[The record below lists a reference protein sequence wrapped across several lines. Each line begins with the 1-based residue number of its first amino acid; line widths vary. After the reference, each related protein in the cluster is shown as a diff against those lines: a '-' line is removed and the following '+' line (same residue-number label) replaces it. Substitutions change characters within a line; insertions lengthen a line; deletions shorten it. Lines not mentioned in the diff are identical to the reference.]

1 MLRFLYRLLWRIA
14 LPLAL
19 LRLWWRGR
27 KEPGYRQHVGERLGF
42 YPSRANPDRPLLWV
56 HAVSVGETRAA
67 QPLID
72 ALLARFPHH
81 AVLLT
86 HMTPTGRRTGAEFA
100 AQRNG
105 RVIQAYLP
113 YDLTGAVD
121 RFLRHFQPRLGLLM
135 ETEIWPVL
143 IERAYAAGVP
153 MVLVNGRL
161 SARSHRRTARLGDA
175 ARETYAQLAAVL
187 AQTPDDADRYRSL
200 GVPRVRVTGNLKFD
214 ITPHVDQIMAGR
226 VLREALHRPYGRV
239 AWVAAST
246 REGEEALLLDAWQAH
261 RAQHVGRRHPLLILV
276 PRHPQRFD
284 EVAQLAERVGLRV
297 ARRSAMTVS
306 AAGMANDTG
315 LGEADVLLGDSMG
328 EMALYYAAAEAAFI
342 GGSLLPLGG
351 QNLIEACAVGTPVV
365 IGPHTFNFAQAT
377 RDAVAA
383 GACIQVDDAAAV
395 MRVIDTWLSDADA
408 RETASRAALAFAAT
422 HGGATAR
429 TVEAVASLVLPTL

>member
-1 MLRFLYRLLWRIA
+1 MLRILYRWLWRIA
-14 LPLAL
+14 LPFAL

-42 YPSRANPDRPLLWV
+42 YRPRPNPDRPLLWV

-113 YDLTGAVD
+113 YDLPSAVD

-161 SARSHRRTARLGDA
+161 SARSHRRTARLGEA
-175 ARETYAQLAAVL
+175 ARQTYAQLAAVL

-226 VLREALHRPYGRV
+226 VLHDALRGRS

-261 RAQHVGRRHPLLILV
+261 RAQHVGRRHALLILV

-284 EVAQLAERVGLRV
+284 EVAQAAERAGLRV
-297 ARRSAMTVS
+297 VRRSALSVS
-306 AAGMANDTG
+306 AAGVADAAD
-315 LGEADVLLGDSMG
+315 LADADVLLGDSMG
-328 EMALYYAAAEAAFI
+328 EMVLYYAAAEVAFI

-383 GACIQVDDAAAV
+383 GACKQVDGAAAV
-395 MRVIDTWLSDADA
+395 MRVIDTWLSDSDA

-422 HGGATAR
+422 HGAATAR

>member
-1 MLRFLYRLLWRIA
+1 MLRILYRWLWRIA
-14 LPLAL
+14 LPFAL

-42 YPSRANPDRPLLWV
+42 YRPRPNPDRPLLWV

-67 QPLID
+67 QPLVD

-105 RVIQAYLP
+105 RIIQAYLP
-113 YDLTGAVD
+113 YDLPSAVD

-161 SARSHRRTARLGDA
+161 SARSHRRTARLGEA
-175 ARETYAQLAAVL
+175 ARQTYAQLAAVL

-214 ITPHVDQIMAGR
+214 ITPHVDQIMTGR
-226 VLREALHRPYGRV
+226 ALHDALRGRS

-246 REGEEALLLDAWQAH
+246 REGEEALLLDAWLAH

-284 EVAQLAERVGLRV
+284 EVAQMAERAGVRV
-297 ARRSAMTVS
+297 VRRSAMSVS
-306 AAGMANDTG
+306 AAGVADAAG
-315 LGEADVLLGDSMG
+315 LADADVLIGDSMG
-328 EMALYYAAAEAAFI
+328 EMALYYAAGEVAFI

-377 RDAVAA
+377 RDAVTA
-383 GACIQVDDAAAV
+383 GACVQVEDAAAV

-408 RETASRAALAFAAT
+408 RESASRAALAFAAT

>member
-1 MLRFLYRLLWRIA
+1 MLRVLYRWLWRIA
-14 LPLAL
+14 LPFAL

-42 YPSRANPDRPLLWV
+42 YPPRVNPDRRLLWV

-105 RVIQAYLP
+105 RVVQAYLP
-113 YDLTGAVD
+113 YDLPSAVD

-135 ETEIWPVL
+135 ETEIWPTL

-226 VLREALHRPYGRV
+226 MLRDALGGRA

-261 RAQHVGRRHPLLILV
+261 RAQHVGRRHALLILV

-284 EVAQLAERVGLRV
+284 EVAQLAERTALRV
-297 ARRSAMTVS
+297 ARRSALSIS
-306 AAGMANDTG
+306 AADVQGGDA
-315 LGEADVLLGDSMG
+315 LAEADVLLGDSMG

-377 RDAVAA
+377 RDAVSA

-408 RETASRAALAFAAT
+408 REAASRAALAFAAT

>member
-1 MLRFLYRLLWRIA
+1 MLRIAYRLLWRA
-14 LPLAL
+14 LLPFAL

-42 YPSRANPDRPLLWV
+42 YRPRANPDRPLLWV

-72 ALLARFPHH
+72 ALLARFPQHN
-81 AVLLT
+81 VLLT

-143 IERAYAAGVP
+143 IERAHHAGVP

-161 SARSHRRTARLGDA
+161 SARSHRRTARLGQA

-214 ITPHVDQIMAGR
+214 ITPHVDQIMMGR
-226 VLREALHRPYGRV
+226 ALRDALHGRAV
-239 AWVAAST
+239 WVAAST
-246 REGEEALLLDAWQAH
+246 REGEEPLLLDAWHAH
-261 RAQHVGRRHPLLILV
+261 RAQHAGRRHPLLILV

-284 EVAQLAERVGLRV
+284 EVAQFAAQRGLRV
-297 ARRSAMTVS
+297 VRRSALSLS
-306 AAGMANDTG
+306 ADAAPDV
-315 LGEADVLLGDSMG
+315 ADALDADILLGDSMG
-328 EMALYYAAAEAAFI
+328 EMALYFAAAQAAFI
-342 GGSLLPLGG
+342 GGSLLPMGG

-383 GACIQVDDAAAV
+383 GACMQVEDAASAV
-395 MRVIDTWLSDADA
+395 RMIDQWLSDADA
-408 RETASRAALAFAAT
+408 REAASRAALAFAAT

-429 TVEAVASLVLPTL
+429 TVEAVAALVLPSL

>member
-1 MLRFLYRLLWRIA
+1 MLRVLYRWLWRIA
-14 LPLAL
+14 LPFAL

-27 KEPGYRQHVGERLGF
+27 KEPGYRKHVGERLGF
-42 YPSRANPDRPLLWV
+42 YPPRVNPDRPLLWV

-113 YDLTGAVD
+113 YDLPSAVD

-143 IERAYAAGVP
+143 IERASAAGVP

-161 SARSHRRTARLGDA
+161 SARSHRRTAKLGEA
-175 ARETYAQLAAVL
+175 ARETYAQLSAVL

-226 VLREALHRPYGRV
+226 VLRDALGGRA

-246 REGEEALLLDAWQAH
+246 REGEESLLLDAWQAH
-261 RAQHVGRRHPLLILV
+261 RARHVGRRHPLLILV

-284 EVAQLAERVGLRV
+284 EVAQLAERAGLRV
-297 ARRSAMTVS
+297 VRRSALTVS
-306 AAGMANDTG
+306 GAGVANGGG
-315 LGEADVLLGDSMG
+315 LADADVLLGDSMG
-328 EMALYYAAAEAAFI
+328 EMPLYYAAAEAAFI

-383 GACIQVDDAAAV
+383 GACVQVQDASEV
-395 MRVIDTWLSDADA
+395 MRVIDTWLYDADA
-408 RETASRAALAFAAT
+408 RDAASRAALAFAAT

>member
-1 MLRFLYRLLWRIA
+1 LL
-14 LPLAL
+14 
-19 LRLWWRGR
+19 
-27 KEPGYRQHVGERLGF
+27 
-42 YPSRANPDRPLLWV
+42 
-56 HAVSVGETRAA
+56 T
-67 QPLID
+67 
-72 ALLARFPHH
+72 RFPEHD
-81 AVLLT
+81 VLLT

-113 YDLTGAVD
+113 YDLSGAVD
-121 RFLRHFQPRLGLLM
+121 RFLRHFLPRLGLLM

-143 IERAYAAGVP
+143 IERAYHAGVP

-161 SARSHRRTARLGDA
+161 SARSHRRTARLGEA

-226 VLREALHRPYGRV
+226 ALREALAGRAV
-239 AWVAAST
+239 WVAAST
-246 REGEEALLLDAWQAH
+246 REGEEPLLLDAWHAH
-261 RAQHVGRRHPLLILV
+261 RAQHAGRRHPLLILV

-284 EVAQLAERVGLRV
+284 EVAQLAERIGFRV
-297 ARRSAMTVS
+297 ARRSALSLS
-306 AAGMANDTG
+306 AAGVSSGADA
-315 LGEADVLLGDSMG
+315 LEADILLGDSMG
-328 EMALYYAAAEAAFI
+328 EMALYYAAAQAAFI

-351 QNLIEACAVGTPVV
+351 QNLIEACAVGTPVA

-377 RDAVAA
+377 RDAVGA
-383 GACIQVDDAAAV
+383 GACIQVDDAASAV
-395 MRVIDTWLSDADA
+395 RVIDTWLSDADA

-429 TVEAVASLVLPTL
+429 TVEAVAALVLPTL

>member
-14 LPLAL
+14 LPVAL

-226 VLREALHRPYGRV
+226 VLREALHARYGRV
-239 AWVAAST
+239 AWAAAST

-284 EVAQLAERVGLRV
+284 EVAQLAERAGLRV

-306 AAGMANDTG
+306 AAGMADDAG

-383 GACIQVDDAAAV
+383 GACVQVDDA
-395 MRVIDTWLSDADA
+395 RD
-408 RETASRAALAFAAT
+408 
-422 HGGATAR
+422 
-429 TVEAVASLVLPTL
+429 

>member
-1 MLRFLYRLLWRIA
+1 MLRVVYRWLWRIA
-14 LPLAL
+14 LPFAL

-42 YPSRANPDRPLLWV
+42 YPPRVNPDRPLLWV

-113 YDLTGAVD
+113 YDLPSAVD

-226 VLREALHRPYGRV
+226 MLRDALGGRA

-246 REGEEALLLDAWQAH
+246 REGEEPLLLEAWQAH
-261 RAQHVGRRHPLLILV
+261 RAQHVGRRHALLILV

-284 EVAQLAERVGLRV
+284 EVAQLAERAGLRV
-297 ARRSAMTVS
+297 VRRSALSIS
-306 AAGMANDTG
+306 ADGVAGG
-315 LGEADVLLGDSMG
+315 LALAEADVLLGDSMG

-395 MRVIDTWLSDADA
+395 TRVIDTWLSDADA
-408 RETASRAALAFAAT
+408 REAASRAALAFAAT

>member
-1 MLRFLYRLLWRIA
+1 MLRVLYRWLWRIA
-14 LPLAL
+14 LPFAL

-42 YPSRANPDRPLLWV
+42 YPPRVNPDRPLLWV

-113 YDLTGAVD
+113 YDLPSAVD
-121 RFLRHFQPRLGLLM
+121 RFLRHFRPRLGLLM

-214 ITPHVDQIMAGR
+214 ITPHVDQIMAGCM
-226 VLREALHRPYGRV
+226 LRDALGGRA

-246 REGEEALLLDAWQAH
+246 REGEEPLLLEAWQAH
-261 RAQHVGRRHPLLILV
+261 RAQHVGRRHALLILV

-284 EVAQLAERVGLRV
+284 EVAQLAERAGLRV
-297 ARRSAMTVS
+297 VRRSALSIS
-306 AAGMANDTG
+306 ADGVAGELA
-315 LGEADVLLGDSMG
+315 LAEADVVLGDSMG

-395 MRVIDTWLSDADA
+395 TRVIDTWLSDPDA
-408 RETASRAALAFAAT
+408 REAASRAALAFAAT

>member
-1 MLRFLYRLLWRIA
+1 MLRILYRWLWRIA
-14 LPLAL
+14 LPFAL

-42 YPSRANPDRPLLWV
+42 YRPRPNPDRPLLWV

-67 QPLID
+67 QPLVD

-105 RVIQAYLP
+105 RIIQAYLP
-113 YDLTGAVD
+113 YDLPSAVD

-161 SARSHRRTARLGDA
+161 SARSHRRTARLGEA
-175 ARETYAQLAAVL
+175 ARQTYAQLAAVL

-214 ITPHVDQIMAGR
+214 ITPHVDQIMTGR
-226 VLREALHRPYGRV
+226 ALHDALRGRS

-246 REGEEALLLDAWQAH
+246 REGEEALLLDAWLVH

-284 EVAQLAERVGLRV
+284 EVAQMAERAGVRV
-297 ARRSAMTVS
+297 VRRSAMSVS
-306 AAGMANDTG
+306 AAGVADAAG
-315 LGEADVLLGDSMG
+315 LADADVLIGDSMG
-328 EMALYYAAAEAAFI
+328 EMALYYAAGEVAFI

-377 RDAVAA
+377 RDAVTA
-383 GACIQVDDAAAV
+383 GACVQVEDAPAV

-408 RETASRAALAFAAT
+408 RESASRAALAFAAT

>member
-1 MLRFLYRLLWRIA
+1 MLRVLYRWLWRIA
-14 LPLAL
+14 LPFAL

-42 YPSRANPDRPLLWV
+42 YPPRPNPDRPLLWV

-72 ALLARFPHH
+72 ALLARFPYH

-113 YDLTGAVD
+113 YDLPSAVD

-175 ARETYAQLAAVL
+175 ARQTYAQLAAVL

-214 ITPHVDQIMAGR
+214 ITPHVDQIMAGG
-226 VLREALHRPYGRV
+226 VLHDALRGRS

-261 RAQHVGRRHPLLILV
+261 RAQHVGRRHALLILV

-284 EVAQLAERVGLRV
+284 EVAQAAERAGLRV
-297 ARRSAMTVS
+297 VRRSALSVS
-306 AAGMANDTG
+306 AAGLADADA
-315 LGEADVLLGDSMG
+315 LADADVLLGDSMG
-328 EMALYYAAAEAAFI
+328 EMALYYAAGEAAFI

-383 GACIQVDDAAAV
+383 GACEQVEDAAAV
-395 MRVIDTWLSDADA
+395 IRVIDAWLSDADA
-408 RETASRAALAFAAT
+408 REAASRAALAFAAT

>member
-1 MLRFLYRLLWRIA
+1 MLRLLYRWLWRIA
-14 LPLAL
+14 LPFAL
-19 LRLWWRGR
+19 VRLWWRGR

-42 YPSRANPDRPLLWV
+42 YPPRPNPDRPLLWV

-113 YDLTGAVD
+113 YDLPSAVD

-143 IERAYAAGVP
+143 IERAYTAGVP

-175 ARETYAQLAAVL
+175 ARQTYAQLAAVL

-226 VLREALHRPYGRV
+226 ALHDALHGRS

-261 RAQHVGRRHPLLILV
+261 RAQHVGRRHALLILV

-284 EVAQLAERVGLRV
+284 EVAQAAERAGLRV
-297 ARRSAMTVS
+297 VRRSALSVS
-306 AAGMANDTG
+306 AAGVAEVDA
-315 LGEADVLLGDSMG
+315 LADADVLLGDSMG
-328 EMALYYAAAEAAFI
+328 EMALYYAAGEAAFI

-383 GACIQVDDAAAV
+383 GACEQVADAAAV
-395 MRVIDTWLSDADA
+395 IRVIDAWLSDADA
-408 RETASRAALAFAAT
+408 RENASRAALAFAAT

>member
-1 MLRFLYRLLWRIA
+1 MLRIAYRLLWRA
-14 LPLAL
+14 LLPFAL

-42 YPSRANPDRPLLWV
+42 YRPRANPDRPLLWV

-72 ALLARFPHH
+72 ALLARFPQHN
-81 AVLLT
+81 VLLT

-143 IERAYAAGVP
+143 IERAHHAGVP

-161 SARSHRRTARLGDA
+161 SARSHRRTARLGQA

-214 ITPHVDQIMAGR
+214 ITPHVDQIMTGR
-226 VLREALHRPYGRV
+226 ALRDALRGRAV
-239 AWVAAST
+239 WVAAST
-246 REGEEALLLDAWQAH
+246 REGEEPLLLDAWHAH
-261 RAQHVGRRHPLLILV
+261 RAQHAGRRHPLLILV
-276 PRHPQRFD
+276 PRHPSVSTRWRTAAQR
-284 EVAQLAERVGLRV
+284 GLRV
-297 ARRSAMTVS
+297 VRRSALSLS
-306 AAGMANDTG
+306 ADAAPDV
-315 LGEADVLLGDSMG
+315 ADALDADILLGDSMG
-328 EMALYYAAAEAAFI
+328 EMALYYAAAQAAFI
-342 GGSLLPLGG
+342 GGSLLPMGG

-383 GACIQVDDAAAV
+383 GACMQVEDAASAV
-395 MRVIDTWLSDADA
+395 RMIDQWLSDADA
-408 RETASRAALAFAAT
+408 REAASRAALAFAAT

-429 TVEAVASLVLPTL
+429 TVEAVAALVLPSL

>member
-1 MLRFLYRLLWRIA
+1 MLRILYRWLWRIA
-14 LPLAL
+14 LPFAL

-42 YPSRANPDRPLLWV
+42 YRPRPNPDRPLLWV

-67 QPLID
+67 QPLVD

-105 RVIQAYLP
+105 RIIQAYLP
-113 YDLTGAVD
+113 YDLPSAVD

-161 SARSHRRTARLGDA
+161 SARSHRRTARLGEA
-175 ARETYAQLAAVL
+175 ARQTYAQLAAVL

-214 ITPHVDQIMAGR
+214 ITPHVDQIMTGR
-226 VLREALHRPYGRV
+226 ALHDALRGRST
-239 AWVAAST
+239 WVAAST
-246 REGEEALLLDAWQAH
+246 REGEEALLLDAWLAH

-284 EVAQLAERVGLRV
+284 EVAQMAERAGLRV
-297 ARRSAMTVS
+297 VRRSAMSVS
-306 AAGMANDTG
+306 AAGVADAAG
-315 LGEADVLLGDSMG
+315 LADADVLIGDSMG
-328 EMALYYAAAEAAFI
+328 EMALYYAAGEVAFI

-377 RDAVAA
+377 RDAVTA
-383 GACIQVDDAAAV
+383 GACVQVEDAAAV

-408 RETASRAALAFAAT
+408 RESASRAALAFAAT

>member
-1 MLRFLYRLLWRIA
+1 MLRILYRWLWRIA
-14 LPLAL
+14 LPFAL

-42 YPSRANPDRPLLWV
+42 YRPRPNPDRPLLWV

-67 QPLID
+67 QPLVD

-105 RVIQAYLP
+105 RIIQAYLP
-113 YDLTGAVD
+113 YDLPSAVD

-161 SARSHRRTARLGDA
+161 SARSHRRTARLGEA
-175 ARETYAQLAAVL
+175 ARQTYAQLAAVL

-214 ITPHVDQIMAGR
+214 ITPHVDQIMTGR
-226 VLREALHRPYGRV
+226 ALHDALRGRST
-239 AWVAAST
+239 WVAAST
-246 REGEEALLLDAWQAH
+246 REGEEALLLDAWLAH

-284 EVAQLAERVGLRV
+284 EVAQMTERAGLRV
-297 ARRSAMTVS
+297 VRRSAMSVS
-306 AAGMANDTG
+306 AAGVADAAG
-315 LGEADVLLGDSMG
+315 LADADVLIGDSMG
-328 EMALYYAAAEAAFI
+328 EMALYYAAGEVAFI

-377 RDAVAA
+377 RDAVTA
-383 GACIQVDDAAAV
+383 GACVQVEDAAAV

-408 RETASRAALAFAAT
+408 RESASRAALAFAAT

>member
-1 MLRFLYRLLWRIA
+1 MLRVLYRWLWRIA
-14 LPLAL
+14 LPFAL

-42 YPSRANPDRPLLWV
+42 YPPRVNPDRPLLWV

-113 YDLTGAVD
+113 YDLPSAVD
-121 RFLRHFQPRLGLLM
+121 RFLRHFRPRLGLLM

-226 VLREALHRPYGRV
+226 MLRDALGGRA

-246 REGEEALLLDAWQAH
+246 REGEEPLLLEAWQAH
-261 RAQHVGRRHPLLILV
+261 RAQHVGRRHALLILV

-284 EVAQLAERVGLRV
+284 EVAQLAERAGLRV
-297 ARRSAMTVS
+297 VRRSALSVS
-306 AAGMANDTG
+306 ADGVAGELA
-315 LGEADVLLGDSMG
+315 LAEADVLLGDSMG

-383 GACIQVDDAAAV
+383 GACVQVDDAAAV
-395 MRVIDTWLSDADA
+395 MRVIDRWLSDADA

>member
-1 MLRFLYRLLWRIA
+1 MLRVLYRWLWRIA
-14 LPLAL
+14 LPFAL

-27 KEPGYRQHVGERLGF
+27 KEPGYRKHVGERLGF
-42 YPSRANPDRPLLWV
+42 YPPRVNPDRPLLWV

-113 YDLTGAVD
+113 YDLPSAVD

-143 IERAYAAGVP
+143 IERASAAGVP

-161 SARSHRRTARLGDA
+161 SARSHRRTVKLGEA
-175 ARETYAQLAAVL
+175 ARETYAQLSAVL

-226 VLREALHRPYGRV
+226 VLRDALGGRA

-246 REGEEALLLDAWQAH
+246 REGEESLLLDAWQAH
-261 RAQHVGRRHPLLILV
+261 RARHVGRRHPLLILV

-284 EVAQLAERVGLRV
+284 EVAQLAERAGLRV
-297 ARRSAMTVS
+297 VRRSALTVS
-306 AAGMANDTG
+306 GAGVANGGG
-315 LGEADVLLGDSMG
+315 LADADVLLGDSMG
-328 EMALYYAAAEAAFI
+328 EMPLYYAAAEAAFI

-383 GACIQVDDAAAV
+383 GACVQVQDASEV
-395 MRVIDTWLSDADA
+395 MRVIDTWLYDADA
-408 RETASRAALAFAAT
+408 RDAASRAALAFAAT

>member
-1 MLRFLYRLLWRIA
+1 MLRVLYRWLWRIA
-14 LPLAL
+14 LPFAL

-42 YPSRANPDRPLLWV
+42 YPPRPNPDRPLLWV

-113 YDLTGAVD
+113 YDLPSAVD

-175 ARETYAQLAAVL
+175 ARQTYAQLAAVL

-226 VLREALHRPYGRV
+226 VLRDALRGRS

-261 RAQHVGRRHPLLILV
+261 RAQHVGRRHALLILV

-284 EVAQLAERVGLRV
+284 EVAQAAERAGLRV
-297 ARRSAMTVS
+297 VRRSALSVS
-306 AAGMANDTG
+306 AAGVADADA
-315 LGEADVLLGDSMG
+315 LADADVLLGDSMG

-383 GACIQVDDAAAV
+383 GACKQVEDAAGV
-395 MRVIDTWLSDADA
+395 MRVIDAWLSDADA
-408 RETASRAALAFAAT
+408 RESASRAALAFAAT

>member
-1 MLRFLYRLLWRIA
+1 MLRVLYRWLWRIA
-14 LPLAL
+14 LPFAL

-27 KEPGYRQHVGERLGF
+27 KEPGYRKHVGERLGF
-42 YPSRANPDRPLLWV
+42 YPPRVNPDRPLLWV

-113 YDLTGAVD
+113 YDLPSAVD

-143 IERAYAAGVP
+143 IERASAAGVP

-161 SARSHRRTARLGDA
+161 SARSHRRTAKLGEA
-175 ARETYAQLAAVL
+175 ARETYAQLSAVL

-226 VLREALHRPYGRV
+226 VLRDALGGRA

-246 REGEEALLLDAWQAH
+246 REGEESLLLDAWQAH
-261 RAQHVGRRHPLLILV
+261 RARHVGRRHPLLILV

-284 EVAQLAERVGLRV
+284 EAAQLAERAGLRV
-297 ARRSAMTVS
+297 VRRSALTVS
-306 AAGMANDTG
+306 GAGVANGVG
-315 LGEADVLLGDSMG
+315 LADADVLLGDSMG
-328 EMALYYAAAEAAFI
+328 EMPLYYAAAEAAFI

-383 GACIQVDDAAAV
+383 GACVQVQDASEV
-395 MRVIDTWLSDADA
+395 MRVIDTWLYDADA
-408 RETASRAALAFAAT
+408 RDAASRAALAFAAT

>member
-1 MLRFLYRLLWRIA
+1 MLRILYRWLWRIA
-14 LPLAL
+14 LPFAL

-42 YPSRANPDRPLLWV
+42 YRPRPNPDRPLLWV

-67 QPLID
+67 QPLVD

-105 RVIQAYLP
+105 RIIQAYLP
-113 YDLTGAVD
+113 YDLPSAVD

-161 SARSHRRTARLGDA
+161 SARSHRRTARLGEA
-175 ARETYAQLAAVL
+175 ARQTYAQLAAVL

-214 ITPHVDQIMAGR
+214 ITPHVDQIMTGR
-226 VLREALHRPYGRV
+226 ALHDALRGRS

-246 REGEEALLLDAWQAH
+246 REGEEALLLYAWLVH

-284 EVAQLAERVGLRV
+284 EVAQMAERAGVRV
-297 ARRSAMTVS
+297 VRRSAMSVS
-306 AAGMANDTG
+306 AAGVADAAG
-315 LGEADVLLGDSMG
+315 LADADVLIGDSMG
-328 EMALYYAAAEAAFI
+328 EMALYYAAGEVAFI

-377 RDAVAA
+377 RDAVTA
-383 GACIQVDDAAAV
+383 GACVQVEDAPAV

-408 RETASRAALAFAAT
+408 RESASRAALAFAAT

>member
-1 MLRFLYRLLWRIA
+1 MLRVLYRWLWRIA
-14 LPLAL
+14 LPFAL

-42 YPSRANPDRPLLWV
+42 YPPRVNPDRPLLWV

-113 YDLTGAVD
+113 YDLPSAVD

-226 VLREALHRPYGRV
+226 MLRDALGGRA

-246 REGEEALLLDAWQAH
+246 REGEEPLLLEAWQAH
-261 RAQHVGRRHPLLILV
+261 RAQHVGRRHALLILV

-284 EVAQLAERVGLRV
+284 EVAQLAERAGLRV
-297 ARRSAMTVS
+297 VRRSALSIS
-306 AAGMANDTG
+306 ADGVAGG
-315 LGEADVLLGDSMG
+315 LALAEADVVLGDSMG

-395 MRVIDTWLSDADA
+395 TRVIDTWLSDADA
-408 RETASRAALAFAAT
+408 REAASRAALAFAAT

>member
-1 MLRFLYRLLWRIA
+1 MLRVLYRWLWRIA
-14 LPLAL
+14 LPFAL

-42 YPSRANPDRPLLWV
+42 YSPRPNPDRPLLWV

-113 YDLTGAVD
+113 YDLPSAVD

-175 ARETYAQLAAVL
+175 ARQTYAQLAAVL

-226 VLREALHRPYGRV
+226 VLRDALRGRS

-261 RAQHVGRRHPLLILV
+261 RAQHVGRRHALLILV

-284 EVAQLAERVGLRV
+284 EVALAAERVGLRV
-297 ARRSAMTVS
+297 VRRSALSVS
-306 AAGMANDTG
+306 AAGVADADA
-315 LGEADVLLGDSMG
+315 LADADVLLGDSMG

-383 GACIQVDDAAAV
+383 GACEQVEDAAGV
-395 MRVIDTWLSDADA
+395 MRVIDAWLSDADA
-408 RETASRAALAFAAT
+408 RESASRAALAFAAT

>member
-1 MLRFLYRLLWRIA
+1 MLRLLYRWLWRIA
-14 LPLAL
+14 LPFAL

-42 YPSRANPDRPLLWV
+42 YPPRPNPDRPLLWV

-100 AQRNG
+100 AQRSG

-113 YDLTGAVD
+113 YDLPSAVD

-175 ARETYAQLAAVL
+175 ARQTYAQLAAVL

-226 VLREALHRPYGRV
+226 VLHDALRGRS

-261 RAQHVGRRHPLLILV
+261 RAQHVGRRHALLILV

-284 EVAQLAERVGLRV
+284 EVAQAAERAGLRV
-297 ARRSAMTVS
+297 VRRSALSVS
-306 AAGMANDTG
+306 AAGVTEADQ
-315 LGEADVLLGDSMG
+315 LADADVLLGDSMG
-328 EMALYYAAAEAAFI
+328 EMALYYAAGEVAFI

-383 GACIQVDDAAAV
+383 GACEQVADAAAAI
-395 MRVIDTWLSDADA
+395 RVIDAWLSDADS
-408 RETASRAALAFAAT
+408 REAASRAALAFAAT

>member
-1 MLRFLYRLLWRIA
+1 MLRVLYRWLWRIA
-14 LPLAL
+14 LPFAL

-42 YPSRANPDRPLLWV
+42 YRPRPNPDRPLLWV

-100 AQRNG
+100 TQRNG

-113 YDLTGAVD
+113 YDLPSAVD

-161 SARSHRRTARLGDA
+161 SARSHRRTARLGEA
-175 ARETYAQLAAVL
+175 ARQTYAQLAAVL

-226 VLREALHRPYGRV
+226 VLHDVLRGRS

-261 RAQHVGRRHPLLILV
+261 RAQHVGRRHALLILV

-284 EVAQLAERVGLRV
+284 EVAQLAERAGLRV
-297 ARRSAMTVS
+297 VRRSAMSVS
-306 AAGMANDTG
+306 AAGVVDAAG
-315 LGEADVLLGDSMG
+315 LVDADVLLGDSMG
-328 EMALYYAAAEAAFI
+328 EMALYYAAADVAFI

-383 GACIQVDDAAAV
+383 GACMQVEDAPAV
-395 MRVIDTWLSDADA
+395 MRVIDTLLSDADA
-408 RETASRAALAFAAT
+408 RESASRAALAFAAT

>member
-1 MLRFLYRLLWRIA
+1 MLRILYRWLWRIA
-14 LPLAL
+14 LPFAL

-42 YPSRANPDRPLLWV
+42 YPPRPNPDRPLLWV

-113 YDLTGAVD
+113 YDLPSAVD
-121 RFLRHFQPRLGLLM
+121 RFLCHFQPRLGLLM

-175 ARETYAQLAAVL
+175 ARQTYAQLAAVL

-226 VLREALHRPYGRV
+226 VLQDALRGRS

-261 RAQHVGRRHPLLILV
+261 RAKHVGRRHALLILV

-284 EVAQLAERVGLRV
+284 EVAQAAERTGLRV
-297 ARRSAMTVS
+297 VRRSALSVS
-306 AAGMANDTG
+306 AAGVANANALAD
-315 LGEADVLLGDSMG
+315 ADVLLGDSMG
-328 EMALYYAAAEAAFI
+328 EMALYYAAGEVAFI

-365 IGPHTFNFAQAT
+365 IGPHTFNFVQAT

-383 GACIQVDDAAAV
+383 GACKQVQDAAAV
-395 MRVIDTWLSDADA
+395 IRVIDAWLSDADA
-408 RETASRAALAFAAT
+408 REAASRAALAFAAT

>member
-1 MLRFLYRLLWRIA
+1 MLRILYRWLWRIA
-14 LPLAL
+14 LPFAL

-42 YPSRANPDRPLLWV
+42 YRPRPNPDRPLLWV

-67 QPLID
+67 QPLVD

-105 RVIQAYLP
+105 RIIQAYLP
-113 YDLTGAVD
+113 YDLPSAVD

-161 SARSHRRTARLGDA
+161 SARSHRRTARLGEA
-175 ARETYAQLAAVL
+175 ARQTYAQLAAVL

-214 ITPHVDQIMAGR
+214 ITPHVDQIMTGR
-226 VLREALHRPYGRV
+226 ALHDALRGRS

-246 REGEEALLLDAWQAH
+246 REGEEALLLDAWLAH

-284 EVAQLAERVGLRV
+284 EVAQMAERAGLRV
-297 ARRSAMTVS
+297 VRRSAMSVS
-306 AAGMANDTG
+306 AAGVADAAG
-315 LGEADVLLGDSMG
+315 LADADVLIGDSMG
-328 EMALYYAAAEAAFI
+328 EMALYYAAGEVAFI

-377 RDAVAA
+377 RDAVTA
-383 GACIQVDDAAAV
+383 GACVQVEDAAAV
-395 MRVIDTWLSDADA
+395 MRVIDTWLSDTDA
-408 RETASRAALAFAAT
+408 RESASRAALAFAAT

>member
-1 MLRFLYRLLWRIA
+1 MLRFLYRWLWRIA

-27 KEPGYRQHVGERLGF
+27 KELGYRQHIGERLGF
-42 YPSRANPDRPLLWV
+42 YPPRANPDRPVLWV

-67 QPLID
+67 QPLVD
-72 ALLARFPHH
+72 ALLARFPDH

-113 YDLTGAVD
+113 YDLSGAVD

-143 IERAYAAGVP
+143 IERAYSAGVP

-161 SARSHRRTARLGDA
+161 SARSQRRTARLGEA
-175 ARETYAQLAAVL
+175 ARQTYAQLAAVL

-226 VLREALHRPYGRV
+226 ALREALQGRP

-246 REGEEALLLDAWQAH
+246 REGEETLLLDAWQAH

-276 PRHPQRFD
+276 PRHPQRFE
-284 EVAQLAERVGLRV
+284 EVAQLAERAGLRV

-306 AAGMANDTG
+306 AAGVTANAT
-315 LGEADVLLGDSMG
+315 LESADVLLGDSMG

-383 GACIQVDDAAAV
+383 GACIQVDDATAV

-429 TVEAVASLVLPTL
+429 TVEVVASLVLPTL

>member
-1 MLRFLYRLLWRIA
+1 MLRILYRWLWRIA
-14 LPLAL
+14 LPFAL

-42 YPSRANPDRPLLWV
+42 YRPRPNPDRPLLWV

-67 QPLID
+67 QPLVD

-105 RVIQAYLP
+105 RIIQAYLP
-113 YDLTGAVD
+113 YDLPSAVD

-161 SARSHRRTARLGDA
+161 SARSHRRTARLGEA
-175 ARETYAQLAAVL
+175 ARQTYAQLAAVL

-214 ITPHVDQIMAGR
+214 ITPHVDQIMTGR
-226 VLREALHRPYGRV
+226 ALHDALRGRS

-246 REGEEALLLDAWQAH
+246 REGEEALLLDAWLAH

-284 EVAQLAERVGLRV
+284 EVAQMAERAGVRV
-297 ARRSAMTVS
+297 VRRSAMSVS
-306 AAGMANDTG
+306 AAGVADAAG
-315 LGEADVLLGDSMG
+315 LADADVLIGDSMG
-328 EMALYYAAAEAAFI
+328 EMALYYAAGEVAFI

-377 RDAVAA
+377 RDAVTA
-383 GACIQVDDAAAV
+383 GACVQVEDAPAV

-408 RETASRAALAFAAT
+408 RESASRAALAFAAT

>member
-1 MLRFLYRLLWRIA
+1 MLRVLYRWLWRIA
-14 LPLAL
+14 LPFAL

-42 YPSRANPDRPLLWV
+42 YPPRVNPDRPLLWV

-113 YDLTGAVD
+113 YDLPSAVD

-226 VLREALHRPYGRV
+226 MLRDALGGRA

-246 REGEEALLLDAWQAH
+246 REGEEPLLLEAWQAH
-261 RAQHVGRRHPLLILV
+261 RAQHVGRRHALLILV

-284 EVAQLAERVGLRV
+284 EVTQLAERAGLRV
-297 ARRSAMTVS
+297 VRRSALSIS
-306 AAGMANDTG
+306 ADGVAGELA
-315 LGEADVLLGDSMG
+315 LAEADVVLGDSMG

-395 MRVIDTWLSDADA
+395 TRVIDTWLSDADA
-408 RETASRAALAFAAT
+408 REAASRAALAFAAT

>member
-1 MLRFLYRLLWRIA
+1 MLRVLYRWLWRIA
-14 LPLAL
+14 LPFAL

-42 YPSRANPDRPLLWV
+42 YPPRPNPDRPLLWV

-100 AQRNG
+100 SQRNG

-113 YDLTGAVD
+113 YDLPSAVD

-175 ARETYAQLAAVL
+175 ARQTYAQLAAVL

-226 VLREALHRPYGRV
+226 VLHDALHGRS

-246 REGEEALLLDAWQAH
+246 REGEEALLLDAWQTH
-261 RAQHVGRRHPLLILV
+261 RAEHVGRRHALLILV

-284 EVAQLAERVGLRV
+284 EVAQAAERAGLRV
-297 ARRSAMTVS
+297 VRRGALSVS
-306 AAGMANDTG
+306 AAGVADADAFAD
-315 LGEADVLLGDSMG
+315 ADVLLGDSMG
-328 EMALYYAAAEAAFI
+328 EMALYYAAGEVAFI

-383 GACIQVDDAAAV
+383 GACKQVEDAAAV
-395 MRVIDTWLSDADA
+395 MRVIDAWLSDADA

>member
-1 MLRFLYRLLWRIA
+1 MLRVVYRWLWRIA
-14 LPLAL
+14 LPFAL

-42 YPSRANPDRPLLWV
+42 YPPRVNPDRPLLWV

-113 YDLTGAVD
+113 YDLPSAVD

-226 VLREALHRPYGRV
+226 MLRDALGGRA

-246 REGEEALLLDAWQAH
+246 REGEEPLLLEAWQAH
-261 RAQHVGRRHPLLILV
+261 RAQHVGRRHALLILV

-284 EVAQLAERVGLRV
+284 EVAQLAERAGLRV
-297 ARRSAMTVS
+297 VRRSALSIS
-306 AAGMANDTG
+306 ADGVAGG
-315 LGEADVLLGDSMG
+315 LALAEADVLLGDSMG

-365 IGPHTFNFAQAT
+365 IGAHTFNFAQAT

-395 MRVIDTWLSDADA
+395 TRVIDTWLSDADA
-408 RETASRAALAFAAT
+408 REAASRAALAFAAT

>member
-1 MLRFLYRLLWRIA
+1 MLRVLYRWLWRIA
-14 LPLAL
+14 LPFAL

-42 YPSRANPDRPLLWV
+42 YPPRVNPDRPLLWV

-113 YDLTGAVD
+113 YDLPSAVD

-226 VLREALHRPYGRV
+226 MLRDALGGRA

-246 REGEEALLLDAWQAH
+246 REGEEPLLLEAWQAH
-261 RAQHVGRRHPLLILV
+261 RAQHVGRRHALLILV

-284 EVAQLAERVGLRV
+284 EVTQLAERAGLRV
-297 ARRSAMTVS
+297 VRRSALSIS
-306 AAGMANDTG
+306 ADGVAGG
-315 LGEADVLLGDSMG
+315 LALAEADVVLGDSMG

-395 MRVIDTWLSDADA
+395 TRVIDTWLSDADA
-408 RETASRAALAFAAT
+408 REAASRAALAFAAT

>member
-1 MLRFLYRLLWRIA
+1 MLRIAYRLLWRA
-14 LPLAL
+14 LLPFAL

-42 YPSRANPDRPLLWV
+42 YRSRANPDHPLLWV

-72 ALLARFPHH
+72 ALLARFPQHD
-81 AVLLT
+81 VLLT

-100 AQRNG
+100 AQRSG

-113 YDLTGAVD
+113 YDLAGAVD

-143 IERAYAAGVP
+143 IERAHHAGVP

-161 SARSHRRTARLGDA
+161 SERSHRRTARLGQA

-214 ITPHVDQIMAGR
+214 ITPHVDQIMMGR
-226 VLREALHRPYGRV
+226 ALRDALRGRAV
-239 AWVAAST
+239 WVAAST
-246 REGEEALLLDAWQAH
+246 REGEEPLLLDAWHAH
-261 RAQHVGRRHPLLILV
+261 RARHAGRRHPLLILV

-284 EVAQLAERVGLRV
+284 EVAQLAGGKGFRV
-297 ARRSAMTVS
+297 ARRSALSLS
-306 AAGMANDTG
+306 AAAAPDAAGVLD
-315 LGEADVLLGDSMG
+315 ADILLGDSMG
-328 EMALYYAAAEAAFI
+328 EMALYYAAAQAAFI
-342 GGSLLPLGG
+342 GGSLLPMGG

-383 GACIQVDDAAAV
+383 GACVQVEDAASAV
-395 MRVIDTWLSDADA
+395 RVIDQWLSDADA
-408 RETASRAALAFAAT
+408 REAASRAALAFAAT

-429 TVEAVASLVLPTL
+429 TVEAVAALVLPSL